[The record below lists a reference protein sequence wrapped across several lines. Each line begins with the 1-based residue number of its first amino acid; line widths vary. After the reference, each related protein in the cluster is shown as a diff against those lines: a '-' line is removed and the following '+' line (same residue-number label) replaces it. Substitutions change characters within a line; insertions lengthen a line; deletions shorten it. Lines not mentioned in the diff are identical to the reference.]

1 MCQASLDWVTLD
13 DLEERLQSH
22 ERGICF
28 DVKPYYTSSEL
39 GLSRGDLNSHEP
51 KNIACNQLRAGS
63 RFAESHY
70 KINRIELSIRSS
82 LLFAPGHNAPFLA
95 ARQALPARAPLKHLA
110 SLSFPVFCDYTQGC
124 HRHTHTIM
132 CCPQSTG
139 SSSISFFNRDRPR
152 WCRPRRGGLSH
163 ILSKDFLVIG
173 QVGLQATHSL
183 GSELFSRKCNTL
195 LFNTSLLSVF
205 LSCALP
211 QSVRGSLALP

>member
-1 MCQASLDWVTLD
+1 MHHGYGHLDYVVLIY
-13 DLEERLQSH
+13 RH
-22 ERGICF
+22 
-28 DVKPYYTSSEL
+28 
-39 GLSRGDLNSHEP
+39 GLR
-51 KNIACNQLRAGS
+51 CT
-63 RFAESHY
+63 Y
-70 KINRIELSIRSS
+70 S
-82 LLFAPGHNAPFLA
+82 LLYTLLVLL
-95 ARQALPARAPLKHLA
+95 RDTLPRCLTYVVVHPVPPRHYPVS
-110 SLSFPVFCDYTQGC
+110 SLSFPVLCDYTQGC

-183 GSELFSRKCNTL
+183 GSELFSRQCNTL

-211 QSVRGSLALP
+211 QSVRYSLALP